1 MLRNISAY
9 HFHWVEGAGDQAP
22 QIARSYVTALRDLLR
37 ALDVSDVR
45 MDQGSMRCDANVSL
59 KPTGATEF
67 GTRTETKNVN
77 SLKSVEVA
85 VRYEMQRQA
94 AVLVSGGQ
102 ITQETRH
109 FHEAGTPARAAP
121 RRPPRITAISPSRT
135 WSPSRPAASWS
146 SSCARPFP
154 SYRG

>member
-1 MLRNISAY
+1 M
-9 HFHWVEGAGDQAP
+9 GAGARAP

-37 ALDVSDVR
+37 ALEVSDVR

-59 KPTGATEF
+59 KPIGTAEF

-94 AVLVSGGQ
+94 AVLLAGGE
-102 ITQETRH
+102 IRQETRH
-109 FHEAGTPARAAP
+109 FHE
-121 RRPPRITAISPSRT
+121 
-135 WSPSRPAASWS
+135 
-146 SSCARPFP
+146 
-154 SYRG
+154 